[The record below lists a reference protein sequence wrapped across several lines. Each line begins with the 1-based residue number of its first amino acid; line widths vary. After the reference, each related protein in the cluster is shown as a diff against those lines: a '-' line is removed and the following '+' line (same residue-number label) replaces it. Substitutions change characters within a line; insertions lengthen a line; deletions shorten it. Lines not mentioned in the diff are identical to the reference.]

1 MARKLAIHLL
11 WMMRRRWDYEQVKR
25 FGPHA
30 GQPETRRGV
39 DEGDFEHLWPALL
52 TLRASRKHTSHIG
65 AYVKFSSRGGEPR
78 ARTCPL

>member
-39 DEGDFEHLWPALL
+39 DEG
-52 TLRASRKHTSHIG
+52 TLSTMACFLDAARQPEAHQRAVPER
-65 AYVKFSSRGGEPR
+65 RR
-78 ARTCPL
+78 